1 VGRRIAGRIAG
12 FLLYIGAAPLANH
25 ALAAQYDLC
34 ARGVGERLTS
44 TVRVRLTVDGPD
56 LGDHLDTVAGEII
69 KRRVWNG
76 RAQAVFIEDFD
87 PQRCS
92 AALGKQQE
100 FTLSLDLADLG
111 KLAADRA
118 RSASEPSPTAIALN
132 ERAALTSAI
141 EGPAVPGAQ
150 QYYIIRVHYATNR
163 DRAAS
168 TSVETRF
175 GSARGKA
182 ISFGAADVTIPKTH
196 EMGEL
201 ETPSILRLE
210 FSADPAKHITVHA
223 LQDLDRQAW
232 HRDLELRANALGAPG
247 VLLFI
252 HGYNVSFYD
261 AAIRTGQLAHDLA
274 FPGPTVFFSWPS
286 RGQTIPYT
294 VDEENA
300 RWAVDDMH
308 SVLADLATLAR
319 GAPVY
324 VIAHSMGNRVFTEA
338 FRDLLERSAGSRR
351 AFKELVLAA
360 PDIDAEVFKRRIAP
374 HILGV
379 GPRVTLY
386 ASDNDVALA
395 ASRMLR
401 GGYRRLGE
409 AGPTIA
415 VLRGMDT
422 VDASRVKTDFL
433 GHSYFGDSASVMSD
447 LFYLIRNGAKPTDR
461 FALRAAQSAEGAYWE
476 FKPPKR

>member
-1 VGRRIAGRIAG
+1 L
-12 FLLYIGAAPLANH
+12 FLSIGATPLASN

-34 ARGVGERLTS
+34 ARGVGDVFTS
-44 TVRVRLTVDGPD
+44 TIRVRLTVDGPD
-56 LGDHLDTVAGEII
+56 LGEHRDVVAAEII
-69 KRRVWNG
+69 RRRVWSD
-76 RAQAVFIEDFD
+76 RAQSVFVEDFD
-87 PQRCS
+87 SQRCS
-92 AALGKQQE
+92 AALGKHQE
-100 FTLSLDLADLG
+100 FTLFVDQDDLG
-111 KLAADRA
+111 RLAADRA
-118 RSASEPSPTAIALN
+118 RSASEPSPTAITLN
-132 ERAALTSAI
+132 ERAVLVSAI
-141 EGPAVPGAQ
+141 EGQSIPGAQ
-150 QYYIIRVHYATNR
+150 PYYVIRVHYATNR
-163 DRAAS
+163 NRAAS
-168 TSVETRF
+168 AGVEDRF
-175 GSARGKA
+175 GSERGKA
-182 ISFGAADVTIPKTH
+182 MSFGAADVTIPKTRR
-196 EMGEL
+196 MGEL
-201 ETPSILRLE
+201 ETPSIRKLE
-210 FSADPAKHITVHA
+210 FSADPARHLTVQAIH
-223 LQDLDRQAW
+223 DLDRQAW
-232 HRDLELRANALGAPG
+232 RRELELRASALGAPG

-274 FPGPTVFFSWPS
+274 FPGPAVFFSWPS

-308 SVLADLATLAR
+308 SVLGELASLAR

-395 ASRMLR
+395 ASRFLR

-415 VLRGMDT
+415 VLRGMET
-422 VDASRVKTDFL
+422 VDATHVRTDFL
-433 GHSYFGDSASVMSD
+433 GHSYFGDSKTVMSD
-447 LFYLIRNGAKPTDR
+447 LFYLIRKGAKPAER
-461 FALRAAQSAEGAYWE
+461 FALRVMQSAEGDYWE
-476 FKPPKR
+476 FKR